1 MINTILRQTRPGA
14 KQLYLDPRTK
24 LLLCLTVTFAMLAG
38 NGVGL
43 MPYVEPILAAVPI
56 LFLFFLKK
64 YALAGYYTGI
74 YLLALLLPYYLLP
87 YFPSAIALAFSGF
100 ITLITQAMPSMSMM
114 CFLILTT
121 GVSEFIAAM
130 DRLHVP
136 KKISITL
143 SVMFRFFPTI
153 REEYAHI
160 SEAMRLRGV
169 GSVRNPLEMLEYRF
183 VPLLTGLVVIGNEL
197 SASAL
202 TRGLQ
207 SPQKRTHL
215 CSMGFHW
222 QDGLAFLC
230 CLIFWVV
237 FIVSVF
243 FL

>member
-1 MINTILRQTRPGA
+1 MINTVLCQPRPGA

-24 LLLCLTVTFAMLAG
+24 LLLCLTVAFAMLAG
-38 NGVGL
+38 DGVGF
-43 MPYVEPILAAVPI
+43 MPYIEPILASVPI
-56 LFLFFLKK
+56 LFLIFLKK
-64 YALAGYYTGI
+64 FALAGYYTGI
-74 YLLALLLPYYLLP
+74 YLLSIALPYYVLP
-87 YFPSAIALAFSGF
+87 YFPSAIALVFSGF
-100 ITLITQAMPSMSMM
+100 ITLTTQAMPSMSMM

-121 GVSEFIAAM
+121 GGSEFIAAM

-136 KKISITL
+136 KKISVTL
-143 SVMFRFFPTI
+143 SVIFRFFPTI

-169 GSVRNPLEMLEYRF
+169 GSVRNPLQMLEYRF

-215 CSMGFHW
+215 CPMGFHLP
-222 QDGLAFLC
+222 DALAFVF
-230 CLIFWVV
+230 CLIIWVV
-237 FIVSVF
+237 FIVSVIF
-243 FL
+243 V